1 LTAYNSNFKLNRKIA
16 TYSSDVFKIYTG
28 ILRSDLEL
36 SGITWHTKLT
46 SYLET
51 KHYFLVEQAFFGRN
65 GTICLKIYKENF
77 DVSSEGPSSGVA
89 SIGRQV
95 DMWIVNL
102 RNTTG
107 RRTVHWQRRAL
118 YLRQRPITFCL
129 LSITLYAL
137 HKVELILFQI
147 LVPRR

>member
-1 LTAYNSNFKLNRKIA
+1 MYSKYN
-16 TYSSDVFKIYTG
+16 TG
-28 ILRSDLEL
+28 ILRSDWEL

-65 GTICLKIYKENF
+65 GTIYLKIYKENF

-95 DMWIVNL
+95 DMWIREIQREDVL
-102 RNTTG
+102 FIDSV
-107 RRTVHWQRRAL
+107 VHFIWDKG
-118 YLRQRPITFCL
+118 I
-129 LSITLYAL
+129 
-137 HKVELILFQI
+137 
-147 LVPRR
+147 